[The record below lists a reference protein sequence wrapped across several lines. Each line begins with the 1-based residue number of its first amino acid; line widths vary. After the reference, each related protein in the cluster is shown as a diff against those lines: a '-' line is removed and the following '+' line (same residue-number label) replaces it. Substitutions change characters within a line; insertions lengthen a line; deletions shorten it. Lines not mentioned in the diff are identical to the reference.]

1 MALAL
6 VDQRVRRLEDIFAQQ
21 VRYYEQGWVTIGR
34 EGETLILPQ
43 GTTVRY
49 GHRDE
54 WIEKIVGPEGRIR
67 ADNDVFV
74 GGDRIAGVKEIQ
86 KSINPPPAIPPVP
99 VPVPVPP
106 IPPAPAAVNVNIPPN
121 VPPAPP
127 QGGTRH
133 RKRTRKLHRKTISK

>member
-21 VRYYEQGWVTIGR
+21 VRYYDQGWVTIGR

-86 KSINPPPAIPPVP
+86 KSIIPVL
-99 VPVPVPP
+99 VPP

-121 VPPAPP
+121 VPPPR
-127 QGGTRH
+127 GGTRR
-133 RKRTRKLHRKTISK
+133 RKRNRKIHRKTLSK